1 MEEQLVK
8 VRFLIKKVISILVI
22 FLIVKE
28 KDLVFNI
35 LKMVRN
41 MKEIIIKI
49 TNKVLVNT
57 SI

>member
-1 MEEQLVK
+1 MEEQLEK
-8 VRFLIKKVISILVI
+8 VRFLIKKVISILVT

-49 TNKVLVNT
+49 TSKVLVNT

>member
-8 VRFLIKKVISILVI
+8 VRFLIKKVINILAI

-49 TNKVLVNT
+49 ISKVLVNT
-57 SI
+57 FI

>member
-8 VRFLIKKVISILVI
+8 VRFLIKKVINILAI

>member
-8 VRFLIKKVISILVI
+8 VKFLIKKVISILVI
-22 FLIVKE
+22 FLIVKD